1 MVFGKLTP
9 AFAKAHNQSREP
21 FSIAYSTKLC
31 SKIGGQVIRSLPNNM
46 NPLIEKTAGQTHGQE
61 TPCSCDLTL
70 AFLLLRGWLG
80 VRAVLTGIEKYS
92 ALKTIQKAVVDPVT
106 GMEDPSGALIE
117 VKQKFYALAN
127 YSAIPASLKD
137 KFANEPLLPPLLTGP
152 FYMILGPAL
161 IALGVMLL
169 VGLGTRLSLFLQG
182 LLYIGLTA
190 GLILIKQD
198 DGVAWLG
205 VHVALIAL
213 ALVLSKHNRLCI
225 LKKW

>member
-1 MVFGKLTP
+1 MPTQ
-9 AFAKAHNQSREP
+9 QSL
-21 FSIAYSTKLC
+21 IA
-31 SKIGGQVIRSLPNNM
+31 
-46 NPLIEKTAGQTHGQE
+46 NPPTTETAGSWFDGK
-61 TPCSCDLTL
+61 TL

-80 VRAVLTGIEKYS
+80 VRALLTGIEKYS
-92 ALKTIQKAVVDPVT
+92 ALKSIQKAVIDPVT

-117 VKQKFYALAN
+117 VKQKAYALAN

-137 KFANEPLLPPLLTGP
+137 KFASEPLLPAILTGP
-152 FYMILGPAL
+152 FYAVLGPTL

-169 VGLGTRLSLFLQG
+169 IGLGTRLSLFLQG

-205 VHVALIAL
+205 IHVGLVAL
-213 ALVLSKHNRLCI
+213 ALLLVDHNRLNL